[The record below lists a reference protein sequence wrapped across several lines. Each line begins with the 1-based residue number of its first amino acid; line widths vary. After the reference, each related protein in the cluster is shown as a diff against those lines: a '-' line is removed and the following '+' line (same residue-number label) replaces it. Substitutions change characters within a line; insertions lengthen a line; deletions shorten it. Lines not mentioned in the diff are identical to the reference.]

1 MKSVLLLAVLVPA
14 ATILASFTVLSARA
28 HDWFSNYSTG
38 RFSHNSTGRFSEEF
52 EACCGGTDC
61 RTAEELGYPQMKRD
75 TDGSYKVKIGKYWVH
90 YDFPA
95 VHPSEDSKTW
105 ICYME
110 TGSDPE
116 PLCLFLPPGII

>member
-1 MKSVLLLAVLVPA
+1 MKSVLLVALLVSLGVFLSPS
-14 ATILASFTVLSARA
+14 ASSPVRA
-28 HDWFSNYSTG
+28 DDWRSKYSTG
-38 RFSHNSTGRFSEEF
+38 GPGVEF
-52 EACCGGTDC
+52 EACCGYKDC
-61 RTAEELGYPQMKRD
+61 RTAEDLGYPKMRRD
-75 TDGSYKVKIGKYWVH
+75 ADGSYDVKIGKHWIR

-105 ICYME
+105 VCYME

>member
-1 MKSVLLLAVLVPA
+1 MKSVFLLKISVLAGVFLSSFAASPA
-14 ATILASFTVLSARA
+14 WA

-38 RFSHNSTGRFSEEF
+38 RLGEEF
-52 EACCGGTDC
+52 EACCGYRDC
-61 RTAEELGYPQMKRD
+61 RTAEQLGYPAMIRD
-75 TDGSYKVKIGKYWVH
+75 VDGGYTVKIGKYWIH

-110 TGSDPE
+110 TDVDPE